1 MDFLLN
7 LLSGKKTY
15 VVGLIAAALTF
26 ALQMG
31 WIDQQMY
38 EYVMTYLGIGGAFA
52 LRSAV
57 KKAEVRSR

>member
-7 LLSGKKTY
+7 LLAGKKTY
-15 VVGLIAAALTF
+15 AVGLVVAALTF

-31 WIDQQMY
+31 WIDQQLY
-38 EYVMTYLGIGGAFA
+38 DYVLPYLGVGGAFA
-52 LRSAV
+52 LRAGI